1 MVFADTSYFL
11 ALLDARDQ
19 WHSKARKA
27 FQPGLRIITSCEVIN
42 ETITRLQRRGFF
54 SAALVFLTEIRR
66 NPKLEIVY
74 PDSGIQ
80 SDGWDFYHRFGGGG
94 ATAVDCTSFVIMKSR
109 RIRKAFAFDKHFKD
123 AGFDVLQ

>member
-19 WHSKARKA
+19 WHHKARKA
-27 FQPGLRIITSCEVIN
+27 LQPGLSVITSCEVIN
-42 ETITRLQRRGFF
+42 ETVTWLQRRNFL
-54 SAALVFLTEIRR
+54 SAALVFLAEIRR

-80 SDGWDFYHRFGGGG
+80 AEGWDFYHRWGGGG
-94 ATAVDCTSFVIMKSR
+94 ATAVDCTSFAIMKSR
-109 RIRKAFAFDKHFKD
+109 RIRKAFTFDKHFRD
-123 AGFDVLQ
+123 AGFEILS